1 MKHYFCAGTT
11 FKDETPFLREWIE
24 YHRIVGA
31 SHLYMVNHDEG
42 DERKASSEVLR
53 PYVSAGLVTELFND
67 DRSLYWQFH
76 SWKAITD
83 VAEGQ
88 TEWLLLT
95 DADAF
100 LFPTRGMSVV
110 PILREYER
118 PEVAGLAVYTC
129 TFGTN
134 YRKTPPS
141 LQIEDL
147 TGRAKM
153 SHVSNWTANY
163 VLRQHLCAP
172 STDRKYADPKPGYVL
187 VDTDNTVVSGIAKKK
202 RDGPKDRLRLNH
214 YSLKSEQ
221 DWHRKT
227 ARGWPGVVWDAT
239 EKKKTLGQHKKSMLD
254 HNDEQDRTM
263 DRFVPLVKEAI
274 SRER

>member
-11 FKDETPFLREWIE
+11 FKGETPFLREWIE

-42 DERKASSEVLR
+42 EARVESSALLK
-53 PYVSAGLVTELFND
+53 PYVDAGIVTELFHD
-67 DRSLYWQFH
+67 DRSLYWQYY
-76 SWKAITD
+76 SWMAITEA
-83 VAEGQ
+83 AEGQ

-100 LFPTRGMSVV
+100 LFPMKGLSVI
-110 PILREYER
+110 PYLQSFER

-134 YRKTPPS
+134 NRKTPPK
-141 LQIEDL
+141 LQIEEL
-147 TGRAKM
+147 TGRAPM

-163 VLRQHLCAP
+163 VLRQHLCLP
-172 STDRKYADPKPGYVL
+172 STSKKYADPKPGCVL
-187 VDTDNTVVSGIAKKK
+187 VDTDNTVVSGIAEKK
-202 RDGPKDRLRLNH
+202 RDGPKNKLRLNH

-221 DWHRKT
+221 DWHRKA
-227 ARGWPGVVWDAT
+227 ARGWPGVTWDTKA
-239 EKKKTLGQHKKSMLD
+239 KKKTLAQHKKNMLD
-254 HNDEQDRTM
+254 HNDEQDRSM
-263 DRFVPLVKEAI
+263 DRFVPLVKKALQL
-274 SRER
+274 